1 MAAKGALLELFEKK
15 SLSRNEKYQNVLAC
29 ARKHKMG
36 VDSLLRFAKDSLRVE
51 EDILDTLGT
60 TVEDIISKLVDVALR
75 TDDSADTVCVPRT
88 FLSNLMEKIDK
99 QMEMMADLEV
109 RLLNEM
115 KMRESRIADL
125 IKSSKTSQPCS
136 SAESSG
142 TKPSKRKRARVT
154 NDNKPSVNWG
164 DDDFSSEEE
173 QSEKKKKENSE
184 AAREKIQTASTVT
197 DSIVPPATR
206 SEISAAPSS
215 KRQPVP
221 PARTRSSTSGKSK
234 TSIDLNPMASDDDSW
249 TLVGARK
256 PGPKRSVLYIGNLNA
271 ECTEEKLMAFVEGRA
286 KTIGNAAPKVFNAK
300 IYTTKSES
308 GCLSARLTVAESDR
322 ALLQARNFW
331 PRPIYA
337 RPWHFHLTSSKEGES
352 KEISV
357 VKVLKTSTCKDH
369 DDKDGGAEPQPK
381 CELDDALGQDH
392 V

>member
-1 MAAKGALLELFEKK
+1 M
-15 SLSRNEKYQNVLAC
+15 
-29 ARKHKMG
+29 
-36 VDSLLRFAKDSLRVE
+36 
-51 EDILDTLGT
+51 
-60 TVEDIISKLVDVALR
+60 
-75 TDDSADTVCVPRT
+75 
-88 FLSNLMEKIDK
+88 
-99 QMEMMADLEV
+99 
-109 RLLNEM
+109 
-115 KMRESRIADL
+115 
-125 IKSSKTSQPCS
+125 
-136 SAESSG
+136 
-142 TKPSKRKRARVT
+142 
-154 NDNKPSVNWG
+154 NWG

-206 SEISAAPSS
+206 SEISVAPSS

-221 PARTRSSTSGKSK
+221 PASTRSSTSGKSK

-337 RPWHFHLTSSKEGES
+337 RPWNFHLASSKEGES
-352 KEISV
+352 RDISV
-357 VKVLKTSTCKDH
+357 VKVLKTSTCKDN
-369 DDKDGGAEPQPK
+369 DDKDGPSLSSLSLHVLVFKTFTTEISLDSPSFEDARWKFHGSAPGAEPQPK
-381 CELDDALGQDH
+381 CESDDALGQDH